1 MIKLKR
7 ERTAVAIPPD
17 FTGESALAL
26 RLLLLQGKRDGQL
39 EFNSA
44 IWKKA
49 KNQLKKEAASK
60 CAYCEAQTAV
70 VAHGDVEHFRPK
82 SDYWY
87 LAYFYDNYTYS
98 CQICNQTFK
107 KDKFP
112 IFGQKLKLKPPFP
125 EPFPANATTAEIRAI
140 MLTFAPDPLVD
151 TVEYPMAKFL
161 ERAVKEKAALIDP
174 YLVDP
179 EPFFKW
185 EADNVQK
192 EVYIRPKNN
201 TVKVK
206 RTFKAVEEDLG
217 LNREEL
223 RRVRWVTFKNLEAMK
238 SVYEAIAPGEPV
250 REMVKDVIKLAI
262 SNEAPFAGMAR
273 YFVNKEWQLNLS

>member
-1 MIKLKR
+1 MIKLTR

-17 FTGESALAL
+17 FTGESAMAS
-26 RLLLLQGKRDGQL
+26 RLLLLEGKRDNQL
-39 EFNSA
+39 EFNSG

-49 KNQLKKEAASK
+49 KKQLKKEAAGK

-112 IFGQKLKLKPPFP
+112 IFGQKLRLKPPFP
-125 EPFPANATTAEIRAI
+125 EPFPTNATPEKLRTI
-140 MLTFAPDPLVD
+140 MLTFAPDPLAD

-161 ERAVKEKAALIDP
+161 ERATKEKAALIDP
-174 YLVDP
+174 YVFDP

-192 EVYIRPKNN
+192 EVYIRPRNN

-223 RRVRWVTFKNLEAMK
+223 RRVRWVTFRFLEGCKIA
-238 SVYEAIAPGEPV
+238 YESFDPGDPV
-250 REMVKDVIKLAI
+250 RETFKELIKLAI

-273 YFVNKEWQLNLS
+273 YFVNKEWQLDLS

>member
-26 RLLLLQGKRDGQL
+26 RRLLLEGKRANNL
-39 EFNSA
+39 EFNSG

-49 KNQLKKEAASK
+49 KKQLKKEAAGK

-82 SDYWY
+82 SVYWY

-112 IFGQKLKLKPPFP
+112 IFGQKLELDPPFP
-125 EPFPANATTAEIRAI
+125 DPFPANATPQKLRAI

-151 TVEYPMAKFL
+151 TTEYSMAKFL
-161 ERAVKEKAALIDP
+161 ERATKEKAALPDP
-174 YLVDP
+174 YVIDP

-185 EADNVQK
+185 EVDNVNK
-192 EVYIRPKNN
+192 EVYICPKNN
-201 TVKVK
+201 TAKVK

-238 SVYEAIAPGEPV
+238 SVYEAIDPAEPV
-250 REMVKDVIKLAI
+250 RETVKKVIKLAI

-273 YFVNKEWQLNLS
+273 YFVKKEWQLDLS